1 MAPSV
6 QFPFISVSRGPK
18 GENRKEHGN
27 EREKERENRNYQGER
42 RKRRIDFG
50 DFFFPFTH
58 LSFFPVFFNLH
69 VTFII
74 GIIKCRLILVGLGCF
89 CVLFCSLLF
98 IPRLITLISNKSEQ
112 IKDHKVFPCDHV
124 KELLPFPAVA

>member
-6 QFPFISVSRGPK
+6 QFSFISVSRGPK

-42 RKRRIDFG
+42 RRRRIDFG
-50 DFFFPFTH
+50 DFF
-58 LSFFPVFFNLH
+58 SFYSPEFFFFFFNLH

-74 GIIKCRLILVGLGCF
+74 GIIKCRLFLVGLGCF

-124 KELLPFPAVA
+124 KELLPFPEVA

>member
-42 RKRRIDFG
+42 RRRRIDFG
-50 DFFFPFTH
+50 DFF
-58 LSFFPVFFNLH
+58 SFYSPEFFFFFFNLH

-74 GIIKCRLILVGLGCF
+74 GIIKCRLFFRRSWVLLCV
-89 CVLFCSLLF
+89 VLFLVVYS
-98 IPRLITLISNKSEQ
+98 
-112 IKDHKVFPCDHV
+112 
-124 KELLPFPAVA
+124 PFDNFDFKQK

>member
-74 GIIKCRLILVGLGCF
+74 GIIKCRLFFRRSWVLLCV
-89 CVLFCSLLF
+89 VLFLVVYS
-98 IPRLITLISNKSEQ
+98 
-112 IKDHKVFPCDHV
+112 
-124 KELLPFPAVA
+124 PFDNFDFKQK

>member
-6 QFPFISVSRGPK
+6 QFSFISVSRGPK

-42 RKRRIDFG
+42 RRRRIDFG
-50 DFFFPFTH
+50 DFFPFTH

-74 GIIKCRLILVGLGCF
+74 GIIKCRLFLVGLGCF

-124 KELLPFPAVA
+124 KELLPFPEVA